1 MDLTVEKIYK
11 DIVDYMSTMDKT
23 AEEAILVYGSEIL
36 LLAQDIGLDNV
47 IEQLKNKE
55 GENNV

>member
-11 DIVDYMSTMDKT
+11 DIVDYMSTMNKT

-47 IEQLKNKE
+47 IEQLKSKE

>member
-11 DIVDYMSTMDKT
+11 DIVDYMSTMNKT

-36 LLAQDIGLDNV
+36 LLALMVVVAFGDIAR
-47 IEQLKNKE
+47 IFK
-55 GENNV
+55 

>member
-11 DIVDYMSTMDKT
+11 DIVDYMSTMNKT

-36 LLAQDIGLDNV
+36 LLAQDIGFDNV

>member
-1 MDLTVEKIYK
+1 MDSTVEKIYK
-11 DIVDYMSTMDKT
+11 DIVDYMSTMNKT

-36 LLAQDIGLDNV
+36 LLAQDIGFDNV

>member
-11 DIVDYMSTMDKT
+11 DIVDYMSTMNKT

>member
-1 MDLTVEKIYK
+1 MDITVEKIYK
-11 DIVDYMSTMDKT
+11 DIVDYMSTMNKT

>member
-1 MDLTVEKIYK
+1 MDSTVEKIYK
-11 DIVDYMSTMDKT
+11 DIVDYMSTMNKT

-47 IEQLKNKE
+47 IEQLKSKE